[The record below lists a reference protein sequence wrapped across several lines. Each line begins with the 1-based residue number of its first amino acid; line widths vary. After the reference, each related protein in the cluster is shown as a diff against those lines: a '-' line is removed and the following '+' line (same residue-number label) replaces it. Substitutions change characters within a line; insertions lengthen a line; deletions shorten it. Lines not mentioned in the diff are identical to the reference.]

1 MSVGSNTRQQGQLPV
16 ETTGFVGREAELAR
30 LGTLLAEARLITVT
44 GPAGVGKSRLA
55 LRAAATAAPGFAD
68 GACLVELSAV
78 DEPRLLVTAVAS
90 ALGLPAHPHGS
101 RLDAVLAHLR
111 DRRLLLILDTCEHL
125 IDACAMLAE
134 AIIAQAPRV
143 TLLATSREPLD
154 VSGENACPVAPLP
167 VPSQRE
173 ARAIA
178 GAVTA
183 GAVTAGTAV
192 DLFLQRA
199 AAAVPGFTVTPGD
212 LPDVIRLCQR
222 LDGIPLAIEL
232 AAVRLRALPLAELAS
247 RLDQDLALLTSGQ
260 RGGRHKTLRDAIGW
274 SHSLCTPAERAMWA
288 RLSVFA
294 GPFTMSAAEEV
305 CADGPDAAQV
315 MPTVIRLVDTS
326 VLVRIDPALDAVG
339 QPARYL
345 MLDTIREFGAQQ
357 LDRSGAAAGTR
368 SRFVAR
374 YLALARQLRDHFL
387 DDDQLARLRA
397 LGREHDNVTAAVAC
411 ALGDHDAPGSAD
423 GTELACALS
432 AYWRAR
438 GLAREGGY
446 WLGRAARRAPPDSAA
461 RGLAELERGHFLTL
475 QGDAAG
481 AVGAA
486 ATALALAAA
495 LGDERLTARAH
506 LMRTGALGADGRLA
520 AAVAAGAEAKRR
532 LTALGDQLGLI
543 NLEIQ
548 LGYLALRNE
557 DIEAALGHVERGLR
571 QLGDS
576 RERSLH
582 ADLYLLA
589 ALTLYLAGR
598 DIESTWAVTR
608 ALQVKQETGDVRGI
622 AFALEILGW
631 LAARSGSHQR
641 AAWLLGGADPL
652 WEQAGGRLAAMP
664 ALERQHADALAGCD
678 GALGGGRRADL
689 FARGARHPLAA
700 MVDFARSEVA
710 DPAEAAGP
718 KIHRPG
724 QLTAREREIASLVAA
739 GLSNRQIA
747 TRLVISRRTVDAHLE
762 HIFGKLGIT
771 SRVMLTIQLREH
783 STRTDTSPNA

>member
-30 LGTLLAEARLITVT
+30 LSALLADARLITVT

-78 DEPRLLVTAVAS
+78 DEPRLLAVAVAS
-90 ALGLPAHPHGS
+90 ALGLPARADGS

-167 VPSQRE
+167 VPSQR
-173 ARAIA
+173 AASAIA
-178 GAVTA
+178 AGVTA
-183 GAVTAGTAV
+183 AGVTAGTAV

-199 AAAVPGFTVTPGD
+199 AAAVPGFTVTPED

-247 RLDQDLALLTSGQ
+247 RLDQDLTLLTSGQ

-274 SHSLCTPAERAMWA
+274 SHALCTPAERAMWA

-305 CADGPDAAQV
+305 CADGPDAEQV
-315 MPTVIRLVDTS
+315 MPTVIRLVDKS

-339 QPARYL
+339 QPAQYL
-345 MLDTIREFGAQQ
+345 MLDTIREFGAEQ

-368 SRFVAR
+368 NRFVAR
-374 YLALARQLRDHFL
+374 YLAMARHLRDHFL
-387 DDDQLARLRA
+387 DDDQLARLRE
-397 LGREHDNVTAAVAC
+397 LGREHDNVTAAVAR
-411 ALGDHDAPGSAD
+411 ALGDHDAPGSPD
-423 GTELACALS
+423 GTELASALS

-446 WLGRAARRAPPDSAA
+446 WLGQAARRAPPDSAD
-461 RGLAELERGHFLTL
+461 RGLAELERGHFLTM

-486 ATALALAAA
+486 GAALALAAA
-495 LGDERLTARAH
+495 LGDERLAARAH
-506 LMRTGALGADGRLA
+506 LMRTGALGAAGRLA
-520 AAVAAGAEAKRR
+520 AAAAAGAEAKRR

-548 LGYLALRNE
+548 LAYLALRNE

-710 DPAEAAGP
+710 DPAEAADP
-718 KIHRPG
+718 KIQRPD

-747 TRLVISRRTVDAHLE
+747 TKLVISRRTVDAHLE

>member
-1 MSVGSNTRQQGQLPV
+1 M
-16 ETTGFVGREAELAR
+16 
-30 LGTLLAEARLITVT
+30 
-44 GPAGVGKSRLA
+44 
-55 LRAAATAAPGFAD
+55 AAPGFTD
-68 GACLVELSAV
+68 GACLVELAAV
-78 DEPRLLVTAVAS
+78 DEPRLLVAAVAS
-90 ALGLPAHPHGS
+90 ALGLPAHPPGS

-134 AIIAQAPRV
+134 AIIAQAPRL
-143 TLLATSREPLD
+143 TLLETSREPLD

-173 ARAIA
+173 ARTIAADVSA
-178 GAVTA
+178 GAVTT
-183 GAVTAGTAV
+183 GDVIAGTAV

-222 LDGIPLAIEL
+222 LDGIPLAVEL

-247 RLDQDLALLTSGQ
+247 RLDQDLALLTNGQ

-274 SHSLCTPAERAMWA
+274 SHSLCTPAERTMWA

-305 CADGPDAAQV
+305 CADGPDTAQV
-315 MPTVIRLVDTS
+315 MPTVIRLVDKS

-339 QPARYL
+339 QPAQYL
-345 MLDTIREFGAQQ
+345 MLDTIREFGAEQ
-357 LDRSGAAAGTR
+357 LDRSGAAAATR
-368 SRFVAR
+368 NRFVAR
-374 YLALARQLRDHFL
+374 YLAMARHLRDHFL

-397 LGREHDNVTAAVAC
+397 LGREHGNVTAAVAC
-411 ALGDHDAPGSAD
+411 ALGDHDAPGSPD
-423 GTELACALS
+423 GTELASALS
-432 AYWRAR
+432 TYWRAR

-461 RGLAELERGHFLTL
+461 RGLAELERGHFLTM

-481 AVGAA
+481 AIGA
-486 ATALALAAA
+486 ATAALAVAAA

-520 AAVAAGAEAKRR
+520 AAAAAGAEAKRR

-548 LGYLALRNE
+548 LAYLALRND

-589 ALTLYLAGR
+589 ALALYLAGR

-608 ALQVKQETGDVRGI
+608 ALQVKQETGDALGI
-622 AFALEILGW
+622 AFALELLGW

-664 ALERQHADALAGCD
+664 VLERQHAEALAGCD

-700 MVDFARSEVA
+700 MADFARSEVA
-710 DPAEAAGP
+710 DPAEAAAP